1 MYQNKNHFFLGSP
14 KPIWNDDYNDDD
26 IDQTNIVHTKFHS
39 VECSPGRVCSQT
51 IPLWNDIATNE
62 IYDVQPQIKS
72 TFRPIIRSTMTT
84 SNPSTM
90 GLSVASIYNQRWPSP
105 TPTRS
110 KITRRPPANLNTKS
124 PSYAY
129 FDQSPIYAETL
140 EEPVYNKFTTNRY
153 DPFIFHKVNQV
164 KKKSRPSP
172 IASRPQKSYDQ
183 FSSSSSLNP
192 SPKVYSYTADRIVP
206 NHYTDS
212 RFGISSDPVKVSSQ
226 EMFRSSLTWK
236 SKPSSVI
243 EHEESTRKRGQ
254 HFNNQNRNY
263 FHEKQ
268 LDRRRINYQP
278 NYDNYREA
286 SSPMQVQ
293 ASRYF
298 PGGSP
303 TSTFTYPAIRDQPMI
318 NKPSRNYFPVNN
330 KNHHYNEEHPK
341 DDLDRYDI
349 YKDAPNPYVGEE
361 QQVIA
366 GYTVEESSDPNEYL
380 SSAYYQDANDDNAY
394 QQSYVYPPDLT
405 TWYDLT
411 TTTTTSKPYVPR
423 LTTVKPWTSLDLAK
437 PDWEETDRDF
447 RHESNQHRGGSSTYG
462 AWNKDNLKLE
472 AVPFSRDVNGK
483 ERKWVLLNSSAARK
497 KKVVIPSNARHL
509 VIKDNLGLQV
519 SPNRE

>member
-1 MYQNKNHFFLGSP
+1 M
-14 KPIWNDDYNDDD
+14 
-26 IDQTNIVHTKFHS
+26 
-39 VECSPGRVCSQT
+39 ECSPGRACSQT
-51 IPLWNDIATNE
+51 IPLWNDITTNE

-72 TFRPIIRSTMTT
+72 TFRPIIRSTITT

-105 TPTRS
+105 TRS
-110 KITRRPPANLNTKS
+110 KITKRPNLNTKS
-124 PSYAY
+124 PNYAY
-129 FDQSPIYAETL
+129 FDHSPIYAETL

-164 KKKSRPSP
+164 KKKSRPQ
-172 IASRPQKSYDQ
+172 ASRPQKSYDQ
-183 FSSSSSLNP
+183 FSSSSLNP

-243 EHEESTRKRGQ
+243 EHEESTRHRGQ

-263 FHEKQ
+263 FHEKEV
-268 LDRRRINYQP
+268 DRRRINYQH
-278 NYDNYREA
+278 NHDNYREA
-286 SSPMQVQ
+286 SSPIQVQ

-298 PGGSP
+298 PGGS
-303 TSTFTYPAIRDQPMI
+303 TFTYPAIRDQPSEQVTAKPMR

-330 KNHHYNEEHPK
+330 KNHAFNEEHVNE

-349 YKDAPNPYVGEE
+349 YEDATNPYVGEE

-366 GYTVEESSDPNEYL
+366 GYTVEESADPNEYL
-380 SSAYYQDANDDNAY
+380 SSAYYQDANDDAY
-394 QQSYVYPPDLT
+394 LQPYVYPPDLT
-405 TWYDLT
+405 KWYDVT
-411 TTTTTSKPYVPR
+411 TTKTTTSRPYVPR

-437 PDWEETDRDF
+437 PDWEENDRNF
-447 RHESNQHRGGSSTYG
+447 RQESNQRQGGSSTYG

-472 AVPFSRDVNGK
+472 AVPFSRDVEGK
-483 ERKWVLLNSSAARK
+483 ERKWVLLNSSATRK
-497 KKVVIPSNARHL
+497 KKIVKIPSNARQL
-509 VIKDNLGLQV
+509 VINDNLGFQV